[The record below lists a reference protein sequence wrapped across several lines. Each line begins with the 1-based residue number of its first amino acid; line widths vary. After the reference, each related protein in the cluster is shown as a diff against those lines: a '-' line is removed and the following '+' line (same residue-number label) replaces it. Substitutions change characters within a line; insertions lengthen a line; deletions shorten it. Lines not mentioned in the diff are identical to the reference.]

1 MRHRDFVERVWVKI
15 RMEKGVR
22 RIHTATKLPVSKEQT
37 KHLVR
42 AIFEELARVLASGQT
57 VSIPGFGKF
66 SVKRHAAGTMVYH
79 PKTRERIPRRC
90 DRMKSVRFK
99 SSATLLDNVNGV
111 KAATER

>member
-1 MRHRDFVERVWVKI
+1 MRHNVFVEGVWVKI

-42 AIFEELARVLASGQT
+42 AIFEELAEVLVSGQT
-57 VSIPGFGKF
+57 VNIPGFGKF
-66 SVKRHAAGTMVYH
+66 SVKRHASGSMVCH
-79 PKTRERIPRRC
+79 PKTRERIPRRS

-111 KAATER
+111 KVATEA